1 MTDEEL
7 IARIAGVIYG
17 DKGGHVDR
25 LFAIVKKQEQSL
37 KELILK
43 RAAESWGVDDI
54 EDAFTSSEI
63 KVITEADLNEP
74 DKRVKSSG
82 FVQDGFKEEE

>member
-1 MTDEEL
+1 MTNKELKEEISTILFTERL
-7 IARIAGVIYG
+7 I
-17 DKGGHVDR
+17 DKERVWF
-25 LFAIVKKQEQSL
+25 LMEIVKKQEQSL

-74 DKRVKSSG
+74 NKSVKSSG
-82 FVQDGFKEEE
+82 FVQ